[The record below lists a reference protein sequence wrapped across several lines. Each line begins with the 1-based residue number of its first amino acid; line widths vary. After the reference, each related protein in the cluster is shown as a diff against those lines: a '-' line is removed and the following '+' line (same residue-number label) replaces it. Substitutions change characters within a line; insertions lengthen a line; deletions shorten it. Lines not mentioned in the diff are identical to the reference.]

1 MNKDVSN
8 SALYSVICR
17 CKYAWSCVLF
27 FLSLAPATVL
37 AAGYVDQVDTAVI
50 SGWAC
55 GGSGESRW
63 IHVYDGSTYLGSTT
77 SNTVGRPDAA
87 TFCAGNAWVG
97 FSMETPRLSGGVH
110 TIHVYAGD
118 SATPSTEALL
128 PGSSSLVVPQADFVG
143 PSPFGVIESA
153 NLSALSGWA
162 CDQDGNGP
170 VDIEVLIQYH
180 STGPLLPLA
189 DGIALDSRMG
199 GTPCGAGVAR
209 NFAVTLP
216 VVRGGTHNLVVRA
229 RNTGA
234 GVDRYLEEFVPGV
247 RRVSF
252 PPATSLNV
260 DPWVMRAADCWYQNA
275 SSMRYDGCLVGMDP
289 WVFSIS
295 KTVFTSQAP
304 APEAGYVGPQARVR
318 YDGLSQGTVLKIE
331 TYGASSTMYPW
342 DYNFQALATNIN
354 ELPLAASDS
363 LMLGV
368 TLRIRPDWN
377 YSDPTHGPAP
387 GIDTGTSPWLN
398 LIVAS
403 VFRHKTTGV
412 VYFIEA
418 LPYVQGS
425 YPSQTV
431 VGGPPEARNA
441 RVRFADLGGA
451 VSLPT
456 QMLVGESRA
465 FEMDLHASFDAAF
478 ADEPGR
484 PNWEDLIYTGSY
496 IGTEQY
502 GKHRF
507 AIDISRLSVSR

>member
-1 MNKDVSN
+1 M
-8 SALYSVICR
+8 SACILWVAFRRFGFRHSQM
-17 CKYAWSCVLF
+17 WSSLF
-27 FLSLAPATVL
+27 FLLSLVPATVL
-37 AAGYVDQVDTAVI
+37 AAGFVDQVDTVVV

-63 IHVYDGSTYLGSTT
+63 IHIYDGSNYVGSTT
-77 SNTVGRPDAA
+77 SNTVRRQDAA
-87 TFCAGNAWVG
+87 VFCAGKEWVG
-97 FSMETPRLSGGVH
+97 FSMETPRLTGGVH
-110 TIHVYAGD
+110 TIHAYASD
-118 SATPSTEALL
+118 SSTPSQENLL
-128 PGSSSLVVPQADFVG
+128 PGSTSLVVPQADFVG

-153 NLSALSGWA
+153 SFSALSGWA
-162 CDQDGNGP
+162 CDQDGSGP
-170 VDIEVLIQYH
+170 VSIEVLIQYH

-189 DGIALDSRMG
+189 DGLALDSRTG
-199 GTPCGAGVAR
+199 GVSCGAGVAR
-209 NFAVTLP
+209 NFIVTLP
-216 VVRGGTHNLVVRA
+216 VVRGGTHNLAVRA
-229 RNTGA
+229 KNAGA
-234 GVDRYLEEFVPGV
+234 GDDRYLEEFVTGI

-252 PPATSLNV
+252 PAAPSLNV
-260 DPWVMRAADCWYQNA
+260 DPLVMRAADCWYQNA
-275 SSMRYDGCLVGMDP
+275 SSMRYEGCLPGMDP

-295 KTVFTSQAP
+295 KTVFTGQAP

-331 TYGASSTMYPW
+331 TYDTSSTMYPW
-342 DYNFQALATNIN
+342 DYNFQALATNMD
-354 ELPLAASDS
+354 ELPLGSSDD
-363 LMLGV
+363 LTLRV
-368 TLRIRPDWN
+368 TLGIRADWR
-377 YSDPTHGPAP
+377 YSNPENGPAP

-418 LPYVQGS
+418 LPYVHGP

-441 RVRFADLGGA
+441 RVRFADLVGA

-456 QMLVGESRA
+456 QMLVGEVRT
-465 FEMDLHASFDAAF
+465 FEMDLQASFDTAF
-478 ADEPGR
+478 ASESVR

-496 IGTEQY
+496 VGTEQY

-507 AIDISRLSVSR
+507 AIDVSQLSVTR